1 MKQQRKQLE
10 FQVNGPYRD
19 YTLRWVRLHRENN
32 QRLLLVLVPT
42 VLYMFTSN
50 PVFLLIG
57 LCYLALALLYGK
69 RQQGKLL
76 AELAVLEQKSLERL
90 EKGMDDWGIPP
101 QRRFTFGYRRT
112 EESFQPVLL
121 CRWEDT
127 LYLSGKVLV
136 KNCIYGVDGQMLYLL
151 DVDEQALACQ
161 PELLPLSELKW
172 ERCPL
177 CHQDLLRQEGIRLND
192 FLVIESFIYG
202 VLLEEMKAG
211 SNKKLLHASWHL
223 TQMRKEPVYQTL
235 LSNGDTLLLSKMA
248 WDLLTPEQPQTAEKA
263 GGK

>member
-127 LYLSGKVLV
+127 LYLSGKILV
-136 KNCIYGVDGQMLYLL
+136 KTASMEWTV
-151 DVDEQALACQ
+151 
-161 PELLPLSELKW
+161 
-172 ERCPL
+172 RCCTCWMWMNRP
-177 CHQDLLRQEGIRLND
+177 
-192 FLVIESFIYG
+192 
-202 VLLEEMKAG
+202 
-211 SNKKLLHASWHL
+211 W
-223 TQMRKEPVYQTL
+223 PVSRSCCRYQ
-235 LSNGDTLLLSKMA
+235 N
-248 WDLLTPEQPQTAEKA
+248 
-263 GGK
+263 